1 MHIDVFSDVVCPWCY
16 IGERRL
22 AAGLAQ
28 RPGLRATR
36 SWRPFQLQPE
46 MPAEGIPWAEMV
58 RGKFGGPERAAA
70 MFRQVSAAG
79 APDGIRFEWERVATA
94 PNTVDAHR
102 LVLWAAER
110 GREWEMAGALF
121 GAYFTEGRDLGS
133 ADDLAAAA
141 ARAGLDPEEARAF
154 LAGDGG
160 RDEVRRSQEEAR
172 SLGISGVPFFV
183 IDGRWAISGAQPVE
197 TFLRAFDEV
206 AAGAGDAP

>member
-22 AAGLAQ
+22 AAALAQ

-58 RGKFGGPERAAA
+58 RSKFGGPERAGA

-102 LVLWAAER
+102 LVLWAAGR
-110 GREWEMAGALF
+110 GREWEMAEALF

-133 ADDLAAAA
+133 ADDLADAA
-141 ARAGLDPEEARAF
+141 ARAGLDPDEARAL
-154 LAGDGG
+154 LAGDEG
-160 RDEVRRSQEEAR
+160 RDDVRRSQEEAR

-183 IDGRWAISGAQPVE
+183 IDGRWAVSGAQPVE
-197 TFLRAFDEV
+197 VFLRALDEAA
-206 AAGAGDAP
+206 AAGGAP